1 MAKHQRP
8 KVGEDGWCEWIYPRM
23 DDYRLACC
31 DCGLVHEMQL
41 KIVHVKHL
49 PGGQMLVKDSRST
62 SLGVAF
68 RAKRHERATAQT
80 RRHMKKNPANK

>member
-8 KVGEDGWCEWIYPRM
+8 KVNDDEWCEWIYPHM

-31 DCGLVHEMQL
+31 DCGLVHQMQL
-41 KIVHVKHL
+41 KVIRVKHL
-49 PGGQMLVKDSRST
+49 SNKDMLVKDSKST

-68 RAKRHERATAQT
+68 RAKRHQRATAQT
-80 RRHMKKNPANK
+80 RRHMKKNPANQ